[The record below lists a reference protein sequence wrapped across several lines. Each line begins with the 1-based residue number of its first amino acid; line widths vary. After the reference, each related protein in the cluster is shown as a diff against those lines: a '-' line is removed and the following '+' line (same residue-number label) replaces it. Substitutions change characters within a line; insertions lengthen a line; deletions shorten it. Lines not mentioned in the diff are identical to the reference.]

1 VAIRKQVEM
10 AGLRPAVFLLRNLLP
25 HSQGVA
31 KPDQLQRALC
41 RALCL
46 FLSLS
51 LSLAAVFLVPQGVVA
66 QDRDVLLRAE
76 LQVDLEQ
83 PPSVLAFEGVI
94 EPGYV
99 PALTDQAAA
108 NAVRAEGL
116 WLFHGMIHGF
126 DYVYTPSDKARA
138 IKDLFEIE
146 SRASVPVGHQ
156 AYRVA
161 TVRLDG
167 KVLVAEVE
175 YLVPVSERATLA
187 SWGSISYRSSQG
199 RGEASA
205 WDRVIPVDSDAV
217 SPEGKLPFQ
226 VLARRAAIIDASR
239 EALRDYL
246 RGLEF
251 NKPREVRGS
260 FAFASQPRL
269 VLTGGR
275 WIATVR
281 LRVGVDE
288 IIPYGG
294 Y

>member
-1 VAIRKQVEM
+1 MACPAPVAFR
-10 AGLRPAVFLLRNLLP
+10 
-25 HSQGVA
+25 
-31 KPDQLQRALC
+31 
-41 RALCL
+41 LCL
-46 FLSLS
+46 
-51 LSLAAVFLVPQGVVA
+51 LAAILVPCSTVSS

-76 LQVDLEQ
+76 LRVDLEQ
-83 PPSVLAFEGVI
+83 PPSALGFEEVT

-108 NAVRAEGL
+108 DAVRAEGL
-116 WLFHGMIHGF
+116 WLFSGIIHGF
-126 DYVYTPSDKARA
+126 DYVYTPSDRARA
-138 IKDLFEIE
+138 IADLFEIQPRV
-146 SRASVPVGHQ
+146 SMVQASQ
-156 AYRVA
+156 ALRVDA
-161 TVRLDG
+161 VRLEG
-167 KVLVAEVE
+167 RVLVVDVE

-187 SWGSISYRSSQG
+187 SWASVSYRSAQG
-199 RGEASA
+199 RGVAPA
-205 WDRVIPVDSDAV
+205 WARSLSTELDTQ
-217 SPEGKLPFQ
+217 GLPFQ

-269 VLTGGR
+269 VLSGGS
-275 WIATVR
+275 WVATVR

>member
-1 VAIRKQVEM
+1 M
-10 AGLRPAVFLLRNLLP
+10 
-25 HSQGVA
+25 
-31 KPDQLQRALC
+31 
-41 RALCL
+41 
-46 FLSLS
+46 
-51 LSLAAVFLVPQGVVA
+51 PQGVFA
-66 QDRDVLLRAE
+66 QDRDVVLRAE

-83 PPSVLAFEGVI
+83 PPSVLAFEGVT

-126 DYVYTPSDKARA
+126 DYVYTPSDRSRA
-138 IKDLFEIE
+138 IEDLFEME
-146 SRASVPVGHQ
+146 SRASVPADFQ
-156 AYRVA
+156 AFRVA
-161 TVRLDG
+161 SVRLEG
-167 KVLVAEVE
+167 RMLMAEVE
-175 YLVPVSERATLA
+175 YLVPASERAILA
-187 SWGSISYRSSQG
+187 SWASISYRSSQG

-205 WDRVIPVDSDAV
+205 WDRSLPADSDLEPPDSDLEPPDSDAMV
-217 SPEGKLPFQ
+217 VEPGAVPQESGSASFEESLPFQ

-239 EALRDYL
+239 EALRAYL

-275 WIATVR
+275 WVATVR

-288 IIPYGG
+288 ITPYGG